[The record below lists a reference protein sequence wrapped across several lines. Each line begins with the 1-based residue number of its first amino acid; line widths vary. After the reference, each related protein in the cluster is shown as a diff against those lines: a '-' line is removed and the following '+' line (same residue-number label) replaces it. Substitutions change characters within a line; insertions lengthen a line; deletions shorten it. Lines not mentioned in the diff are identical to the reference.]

1 MDRNLV
7 DSRIQITIARYEY
20 NFHVGFIEMKTSFE
34 EGTTMQLRSIAGR
47 IPAVINLLPATS
59 SSCSFVLRSSR
70 IFSMLHLGVWHQ
82 K

>member
-47 IPAVINLLPATS
+47 IPAVIN
-59 SSCSFVLRSSR
+59 
-70 IFSMLHLGVWHQ
+70 
-82 K
+82 